1 MTSKHK
7 SPSPPP
13 VSQPTATTA
22 GEDGEAKEE
31 VAQETR
37 IIPQL
42 PQKSHGPD
50 IEKETH
56 RFRELLLFGRKKVC
70 SMISSVL

>member
-1 MTSKHK
+1 MTSRHK

-22 GEDGEAKEE
+22 EEDGKAKEE

-37 IIPQL
+37 VIPHL

-70 SMISSVL
+70 SKLSSGL